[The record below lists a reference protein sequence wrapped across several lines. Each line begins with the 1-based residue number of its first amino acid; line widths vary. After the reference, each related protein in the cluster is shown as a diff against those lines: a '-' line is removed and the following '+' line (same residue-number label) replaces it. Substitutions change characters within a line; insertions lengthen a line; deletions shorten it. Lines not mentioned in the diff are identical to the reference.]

1 MTAKSRSEE
10 RAENRLVW
18 EQHIRNWKESGL
30 KQSEYCHRHN
40 LKEHQLTYW
49 KKRFQPA
56 AAAPISLV
64 ELRLEAGFQSG
75 ISATRA
81 PLRLVIGDQ
90 YRIEVERGFD
100 PIALQQLV
108 LTLRQI

>member
-18 EQHIRNWKESGL
+18 EQHVRNWKESGL
-30 KQSEYCHRHN
+30 KQSEYCRRHN
-40 LKEHQLTYW
+40 LKAHQLHYW

-56 AAAPISLV
+56 AAEPVTLV
-64 ELRLEAGFQSG
+64 ELQLDGGFQSG

-81 PLRLVIGDQ
+81 PLRLVICDQ

-100 PIALQQLV
+100 PLALQQLV
-108 LTLRQI
+108 VALRQL